1 MPTPLTFRLRLAA
14 LVIGIFLIGANSF
27 ILSPI
32 LSDVAESLNTDAVP
46 IAWAI
51 SAFGGATGLSAFFLS
66 RLIDRFDA
74 RLIFSAAFVV
84 MALGFLGSAI
94 TPVWQG
100 LAAGQALV
108 GVATGIL
115 LPAIYS
121 EAVRIAPAG
130 EGARFLG
137 IVLSGWSISLIGG
150 VPISAL
156 LSDML
161 DWRIAYAVLCG
172 VAVLLALAFAMFRP
186 SQPASVA
193 SSAGPARLE
202 VLHIEG
208 VKSLLVTCLCFMSSF
223 YGTYALLG
231 HHMRETLGISA
242 SAASMAALTYGVGF
256 GVGGLAAR
264 HVDRLGPGRV
274 FPYFLAGS
282 CVIYL
287 MLTAATQAYW
297 TALLATLL
305 LGFVNHFGLSLTVLR
320 LAERNPAARGML
332 IGFNITAT
340 YIAVFC
346 GPLLMGA
353 LYAAAGFGAVSA
365 AAAILVAVAVILNW
379 RIRRI

>member
-1 MPTPLTFRLRLAA
+1 MPTPLTFRLRLVA
-14 LVIGIFLIGANSF
+14 LVIGVFLIGANSF
-27 ILSPI
+27 VLSPI
-32 LSDVAESLNTDAVP
+32 LGDVAASLNTTAVP
-46 IAWAI
+46 ITWAI

-66 RLIDRFDA
+66 RMIDRYDA
-74 RLIFSAAFVV
+74 RLVFSAAFVV
-84 MALGFLGSAI
+84 MTLGFVGSAL

-121 EAVRIAPAG
+121 EAVRIAPEG
-130 EGARFLG
+130 QGARSLG

-161 DWRIAYAVLCG
+161 DWRLAYGALSG
-172 VAVLLALAFAMFRP
+172 MALLLAVAFALFRP
-186 SQPASVA
+186 SQPKPAVQP
-193 SSAGPARLE
+193 AGPARLE
-202 VLHIEG
+202 ALRIVG
-208 VKSLLVTCLCFMSSF
+208 VKRLLVTCLCFMSAF

-231 HHMRETLGISA
+231 HHMREMLGISA

-256 GVGGLAAR
+256 GVGGLVAR
-264 HVDRLGPGRV
+264 HVDRLGPARV
-274 FPYFLAGS
+274 FPYFLTGS

-287 MLTAATQAYW
+287 TLALATQVYW
-297 TALLATLL
+297 TALMSTLL
-305 LGFVNHFGLSLTVLR
+305 LGFVNHFGLSLTVLL
-320 LAERNPAARGML
+320 LAQRNPAARGML

-346 GPLLMGA
+346 GPLLMSA
-353 LYAAAGFGAVSA
+353 LYAAAGFGVVSVA
-365 AAAILVAVAVILNW
+365 AAALVAVAVILNW
-379 RIRRI
+379 RSRRA